1 MALKL
6 PCNSSN
12 VSEAPTFLA
21 LFQTVFFLYV
31 RIELHAH
38 THALLI
44 PGLDNGG
51 SHVTA
56 NVVNPSKRNLL
67 RDLKKEN

>member
-1 MALKL
+1 MTRYLSLRKAHT
-6 PCNSSN
+6 CMN
-12 VSEAPTFLA
+12 
-21 LFQTVFFLYV
+21 
-31 RIELHAH
+31 AH